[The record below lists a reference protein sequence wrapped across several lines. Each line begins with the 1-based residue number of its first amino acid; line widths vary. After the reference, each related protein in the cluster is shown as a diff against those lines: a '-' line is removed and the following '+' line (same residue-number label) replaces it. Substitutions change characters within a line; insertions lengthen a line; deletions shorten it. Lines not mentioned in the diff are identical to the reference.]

1 MEKKMFILDY
11 HYIDLYLK
19 NKRVKSKQQF
29 MKKMY
34 ETRLIRIKKFYSP
47 FRLRYEISCLSITH
61 KWYLSIKSYS

>member
-34 ETRLIRIKKFYSP
+34 ETRLIRIKK
-47 FRLRYEISCLSITH
+47 LCAILLYEIYFKKGPRI
-61 KWYLSIKSYS
+61 